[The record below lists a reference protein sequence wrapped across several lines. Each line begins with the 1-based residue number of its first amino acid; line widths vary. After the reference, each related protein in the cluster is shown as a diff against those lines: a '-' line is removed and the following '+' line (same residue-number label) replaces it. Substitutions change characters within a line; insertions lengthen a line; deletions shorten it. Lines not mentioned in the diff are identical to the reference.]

1 MWKMVPWKM
10 MVMIM
15 VDDVRMPASASVGE
29 VVWGHSAHGHR
40 HRNLDKEPTWQQSL
54 SGVV

>member
-29 VVWGHSAHGHR
+29 VVWGHSAYRHR
-40 HRNLDKEPTWQQSL
+40 HRNIDKEPTWQQSCG
-54 SGVV
+54 GVV